1 MLAGVRQSIS
11 EGMAAAQAGFS
22 DAWDSASDAVNS
34 GKDQLSSY
42 RQSFSDWL
50 QSKRLSDQEDAED
63 GEGASGYDEFGPGD
77 GKPDPD
83 GKRTA
88 AALALS
94 AGAQLLP
101 PDSNPDEAANDLM
114 LLTKKLI
121 EIRGILLSIDHAET
135 LQLPSIVVVG
145 SQSSGKS
152 SVLESIV
159 GHEFL
164 PKCVHPSNP
173 LPNDLLTGC

>member
-1 MLAGVRQSIS
+1 MAS
-11 EGMAAAQAGFS
+11 ERVSEQEQQE
-22 DAWDSASDAVNS
+22 DN
-34 GKDQLSSY
+34 SSY
-42 RQSFSDWL
+42 P
-50 QSKRLSDQEDAED
+50 
-63 GEGASGYDEFGPGD
+63 EFGESD

-83 GKRTA
+83 GRRTA

-94 AGAQLLP
+94 SGVTLLP
-101 PDSNPDEAANDLM
+101 PDDSQNESANDLM

-121 EIRGILLSIDHAET
+121 EIRSILLSIDHAET

-164 PKCVHPSNP
+164 PKSVPHSTVLRPPASL
-173 LPNDLLTGC
+173 LPESLHIH